1 MKGKLA
7 FISLLLVLL
16 LPSLVGCGVL
26 SEFIEKTPSEI
37 AVDTVEQYYQ
47 THVYSEYDFF
57 VCSDMA
63 LDVWDML
70 KAQGIPALIQ
80 IGNVE
85 TGAENITEADHAW
98 VLAEVSPGHYLAL
111 ETTAGYAVWEKDNPL
126 YYQGWSFDN
135 PREYKRFVELR
146 QEYNIRAIMIEQLAT
161 KVQETYEA
169 YEKEYDYYQELLS
182 EYDRR
187 YVGRPVSLKCL
198 EAMEYRDK
206 IDAQLDVTMEKEGRY
221 NQLTELINEQKH
233 ELENIVSEMKG
244 LAEVEPKAGVK

>member
-1 MKGKLA
+1 MKGKLT
-7 FISLLLVLL
+7 FTSLVLILL
-16 LPSLVGCGVL
+16 LPSLTGCGVL
-26 SEFIEKTPSEI
+26 PEPIEKTPSEI
-37 AVDTVEQYYQ
+37 AVDIVEQYHE

-70 KAQGIPALIQ
+70 KAQEIDALIQ

-98 VLAEVSPGHYLAL
+98 VLAEVSPGEYLAL
-111 ETTAGYAVWEKDNPL
+111 ETTGGYAVWGDSL

-146 QEYNIRAIMIEQLAT
+146 QEYNIRVIMIEQLAI
-161 KVQETYEA
+161 KAQETYEA
-169 YEKEYDYYQELLS
+169 HEKEYDYYQELIN
-182 EYDRR
+182 EYNRR
-187 YVGRPVSLKCL
+187 YEGRSASSLNCL
-198 EAMEYRDK
+198 EAMEFRDE
-206 IDAQLDVTMEKEGRY
+206 IDVQLASLKEKEGRY
-221 NQLTELINEQKH
+221 NELIELINEQQH

-244 LAEVEPKAGVK
+244 LTG

>member
-16 LPSLVGCGVL
+16 LPLLIGCGVL
-26 SEFIEKTPSEI
+26 SELIEKTPGET
-37 AVDTVEQYYQ
+37 AVDIIEQYHE
-47 THVYSEYDFF
+47 THVYSEYEFF

-63 LDVWDML
+63 LDVWNML
-70 KAQGIPALIQ
+70 KAQGIDALIQ

-111 ETTAGYAVWEKDNPL
+111 ETTGGYTVWEKDNPL

-146 QEYNIRAIMIEQLAT
+146 QEYNIRVTMIEQLTA
-161 KVQETYEA
+161 KAQETYEE
-169 YEKEYDYYQELLS
+169 YEKEYDYYQELVS

-187 YVGRPVSLKCL
+187 YAGHSVSQLSLDK
-198 EAMEYRDK
+198 AMTHRDK
-206 IDAQLDVTMEKEGRY
+206 IDAQLAIVKEKEGRY
-221 NQLTELINEQKH
+221 NELTELISEQQH
-233 ELENIVSEMKG
+233 ELENIVSEMRG
-244 LAEVEPKAGVK
+244 LTG

>member
-80 IGNVE
+80 TGNVE
-85 TGAENITEADHAW
+85 TGAENITEADHVW

-146 QEYNIRAIMIEQLAT
+146 QEYNIRVTMIEQLTNKA
-161 KVQETYEA
+161 QETYEE

-182 EYDRR
+182 EFNTR
-187 YVGRPVSLKCL
+187 YAGRPVSS
-198 EAMEYRDK
+198 ESQMYEDK
-206 IDAQLDVTMEKEGRY
+206 IEAQLAVAKEKEGRY
-221 NQLTELINEQKH
+221 NELTELINEQQH

>member
-7 FISLLLVLL
+7 FISLLLVLV

-37 AVDTVEQYYQ
+37 AIDTVEQYHE
-47 THVYSEYDFF
+47 THIYSEYDFF

-70 KAQGIPALIQ
+70 KAQGIPALIK

-146 QEYNIRAIMIEQLAT
+146 QEYNIRATMIEQLAS
-161 KVQETYEA
+161 KAQETYEA
-169 YEKEYDYYQELLS
+169 YEEEYDYYQELLS

-187 YVGRPVSLKCL
+187 YAGHPVSQVLL
-198 EAMEYRDK
+198 DEAMAYRDK
-206 IDAQLDVTMEKEGRY
+206 IDAQLAVAEEKEGRY
-221 NQLTELINEQKH
+221 NALTELTNEQQH
-233 ELENIVSEMKG
+233 ELENIAYEMKG
-244 LAEVEPKAGVK
+244 LTS

>member
-111 ETTAGYAVWEKDNPL
+111 ETTTGYAVWEKDNPS

-146 QEYNIRAIMIEQLAT
+146 QEYNIRVDVIEQLAT
-161 KVQETYEA
+161 KAQETYEA
-169 YEKEYDYYQELLS
+169 YEEEYDYYQELLS
-182 EYDRR
+182 EYDTR
-187 YVGRPVSLKCL
+187 YAGHPVSQVLL
-198 EAMEYRDK
+198 DAAMAYRDK
-206 IDAQLDVTMEKEGRY
+206 IDAQLAVAKEKEGRY
-221 NQLTELINEQKH
+221 NELTELINEQQH
-233 ELENIVSEMKG
+233 ELENVVSEMRG
-244 LAEVEPKAGVK
+244 LTG